1 MEAAEAGND
10 GLPVEGAT
18 KRESDSDESVD
29 LEVESNASET
39 TVSCA
44 VSLQLH
50 VRSADPCRAVGCFHR
65 LFSPEDVL

>member
-39 TVSCA
+39 SVSCCHGFIP
-44 VSLQLH
+44 VTCE
-50 VRSADPCRAVGCFHR
+50 RCRPMQGCWA
-65 LFSPEDVL
+65 FSPTLQP

>member
-39 TVSCA
+39 SVSCCHSFIP
-44 VSLQLH
+44 VTCE
-50 VRSADPCRAVGCFHR
+50 RCRPMQGCWA
-65 LFSPEDVL
+65 FSPTLQP

>member
-39 TVSCA
+39 SVSCHGS
-44 VSLQLH
+44 VP
-50 VRSADPCRAVGCFHR
+50 VTRERCRAFGCFHQ
-65 LFSPEDVL
+65 LFSPEYVL